1 MAQQNQFPPPQY
13 GGMPPYGPPQRSRG
27 PLILVIILGFVLV
40 VVVAVGA
47 LFLVRGDDSQ
57 PPAGKAGGRPSAP
70 EAVQFRPVL
79 KAEQGDCT
87 ATPAPSDTACDSEG
101 NRYLLGKVELDGA
114 HVTEVEAAAGQDTAW
129 VVNLRLD
136 DEGSKSFARLTTD
149 LATKPTPQNQLA
161 IVVGG
166 RVISAPVVMSP
177 IIGGQVQISSKFTR
191 QDAEKL
197 ASDIT
202 G

>member
-13 GGMPPYGPPQRSRG
+13 GGTPPYGPPQRSRG
-27 PLILVIILGFVLV
+27 PLILVIILGLVLV

-47 LFLVRGDDSQ
+47 LFLVRSDDS

-79 KAEQGDCT
+79 TAEQGDCT
-87 ATPAPSDTACDSEG
+87 ATPPPSGTACDSEG

-136 DEGSKSFARLTTD
+136 DEGSKSFARLTSE
-149 LATKPTPQNQLA
+149 LATKTSPQNQLA
-161 IVVGG
+161 IVVDG
-166 RVISAPVVMSP
+166 RVVSAPVVMSP
-177 IIGGQVQISSKFTR
+177 ITGGQVQISSKFTQ